1 MNIHWD
7 ENKNELLKRDRGISF
22 EEVVKVIQSGDELD
36 IIPHPKRSNQQ
47 IIVLRIHNY
56 VHAVPFVKDETGI
69 FLKTIF
75 PSRILNREYGGKL
88 L

>member
-22 EEVVKVIQSGDELD
+22 EEVVEVVQSGNELD

-56 VHAVPFVKDETGI
+56 VHAVPFVEDESGI

-75 PSRILNREYGGKL
+75 PSRILNREYGGEL